1 MRDLRVYVERIVRPI
16 RGANYRKDRM
26 REELLSH
33 LVDSLNQEGQ
43 GVDADEA
50 VVERHLARLGP
61 PEDLRREM
69 QATVPKIERLL
80 CFPLDGRIRWTWFM
94 NYRQRRE
101 GESETGYAFRMAGL
115 LTLLDSVFVWALAF
129 VGWRLVTG
137 QAGPV
142 ASILGGAGLLLV
154 YVFLIVFCGILAGSA
169 GAHSLWDEKKRSIPK
184 AVAVLTFIFL
194 GFLLFGFSIDLTCG
208 ALDIMRFDDAD
219 RIGYGILSLIATISL
234 PILYRLDQGDLRR
247 WADWESLE
255 IS

>member
-69 QATVPKIERLL
+69 QATIPKIERLL
-80 CFPLDGRIRWTWFM
+80 CFPLDGRIRWTWIM

-101 GESETGYAFRMAGL
+101 GESETGYAFRMAGFQ
-115 LTLLDSVFVWALAF
+115 TLLNSVWAFAF

-142 ASILGGAGLLLV
+142 ASILGGAGLLLG
-154 YVFLIVFCGILAGSA
+154 YVFLIVFCGTLAGSG
-169 GAHSLWDEKKRSIPK
+169 GALYLWDEKKRSIPK
-184 AVAVLTFIFL
+184 AVAVLTLILL
-194 GFLLFGFSIDLTCG
+194 GFLSFGFSIDLTLG
-208 ALDIMRFDDAD
+208 AFDIMRFDDAD
-219 RIGYGILSLIATISL
+219 RIGYVILSLIATFSL
-234 PILYRLDQGDLRR
+234 PIIYRLDQVDLRR